1 MSEVEKFDLFRESC
15 ELDDRIRGYESELS
29 QMESHVRWLKRQI
42 EILNDKR
49 EHINSVLVEEARKGK
64 GRNKVDK
71 AIASK
76 LVKE

>member
-29 QMESHVRWLKRQI
+29 QIEGHVRWLKRQI

-49 EHINSVLVEEARKGK
+49 ERINSVLVEESKK

-76 LVKE
+76 LT